1 MEYRTLP
8 LSCECGGKPKQD
20 ISARHVLNARPCYS
34 LAMPT
39 MPQKR
44 LYRETSLGLLARV
57 LLFGISEIVEG
68 LIETKRR
75 SWEVQRDYCRSV
87 SDSLGAI

>member
-1 MEYRTLP
+1 MWWKTEA
-8 LSCECGGKPKQD
+8 D
-20 ISARHVLNARPCYS
+20 IRGRHVLNARPCYS

-57 LLFGISEIVEG
+57 FLFGISEIVENQA
-68 LIETKRR
+68 ENRYDR
-75 SWEVQRDYCRSV
+75 
-87 SDSLGAI
+87 